1 MWIFEFLYISIKSYQ
16 TWNVN
21 VSITTSI
28 NTNMTKIYFDHEK
41 IFLKRFLSQRQIF
54 KFKLSHIWRTLCYI
68 AACTMFA
75 SPPILPP
82 SKALPAFGRPC
93 QAVASWIREIHMGI
107 SEKYT
112 WEHSRNTHD
121 TWEVWQR
128 KKKKVNSVL
137 LLSDLKIN
145 LSSFFTLLY
154 FLNCRWLTLMRRR
167 SIKFWENVCNGLRL
181 TSAHHTN
188 TYQLITN
195 KR

>member
-1 MWIFEFLYISIKSYQ
+1 MWVSPHLSIQ
-16 TWNVN
+16 TWQKYILIMKRFFWKGSSRKDKYSNLSYLISGAPCVILQRAQCLLRFRYCRLAKPFLP
-21 VSITTSI
+21 SGDRARQLHLESEKYTWEYLR
-28 NTNMTKIYFDHEK
+28 NTN
-41 IFLKRFLSQRQIF
+41 RN
-54 KFKLSHIWRTLCYI
+54 IW
-68 AACTMFA
+68 
-75 SPPILPP
+75 
-82 SKALPAFGRPC
+82 
-93 QAVASWIREIHMGI
+93 EIHMGI